1 MTLAGAAALV
11 FVGIAVG
18 VWISIIGVGIFVVA
32 IVGWVYEYY
41 RGYFAR

>member
-1 MTLAGAAALV
+1 MAEWYD
-11 FVGIAVG
+11 IAEHA
-18 VWISIIGVGIFVVA
+18 FEA